1 MASGKRLFVNAFHIT
16 RNGIKTLVS
25 IHETVRHNE
34 VDQILGRETEPLCR
48 ALTTGGN
55 LIRHLEAFITLAEN
69 KVICAWLSRSSDFYI
84 QEKIIRAVS
93 LMNLLYPGLAT
104 FNGHIISRYIRSLY
118 QKLERSLHSNPPGKG
133 FNPVNL
139 IEIGIDNR

>member
-1 MASGKRLFVNAFHIT
+1 MASCKRLFVNAFHIT
-16 RNGIKTLVS
+16 WHSIEAFVP
-25 IHETVRHNE
+25 IHETVRHYE

-69 KVICAWLSRSSDFYI
+69 KVICAWLSRSSKFYI

-93 LMNLLYPGLAT
+93 LVNLFNSGLAT
-104 FNGHIISRYIRSLY
+104 FKDNIVSRNLRALY
-118 QKLERSLHSNPPGKG
+118 HKLERSLHSNPP
-133 FNPVNL
+133 
-139 IEIGIDNR
+139 